1 LEPRPAGAVSRGRDV
16 FADFSPKTRILRPA
30 GCIFKKPMLPLLQF
44 SLIAFTSIFVLVDPV
59 AAVPAFLAMT
69 GDSNRAQR
77 RHMAARAAWTCFI
90 VLLTF
95 SLAGTLIF
103 RLFGITLAAFKIAG
117 GLILGIIGLDMIKAK
132 RSPTKETPG
141 ETEEGAEKE
150 DVGIIPLGI
159 PMLAGPGS
167 ISTVMV
173 LMSQKADWQHALVIV
188 FAIAVAAA
196 ISFLV
201 LAAADRVSSYLHE
214 TGIRILT
221 RMMGLLLTAIA
232 VQFVLNG
239 LKDAGFLTGK

>member
-1 LEPRPAGAVSRGRDV
+1 MPLFQ
-16 FADFSPKTRILRPA
+16 FALV
-30 GCIFKKPMLPLLQF
+30 
-44 SLIAFTSIFVLVDPV
+44 AFTSIFVLVDPI
-59 AAVPAFLAMT
+59 AAVPTFLAMT
-69 GDSNRAQR
+69 GDANRASR
-77 RHMAARAAWTCFI
+77 RHMAARAAWTCLI

-95 SLAGTLIF
+95 SIAGTFIF

-117 GLILGIIGLDMIKAK
+117 GLILGLIGLDMLRAK

-141 ETEEGAEKE
+141 ETEEGTEKE

-167 ISTVMV
+167 ISSVMV
-173 LMSQKADWQHALVIV
+173 LMSQNADWPHAIV
-188 FAIAVAAA
+188 VVASIAAASA

-201 LAAADRVSSYLHE
+201 LAAADRVSSFLRE

-221 RMMGLLLTAIA
+221 RMMGLLLIAIA

-239 LKDAGFLTGK
+239 LKDAGFVR

>member
-1 LEPRPAGAVSRGRDV
+1 VA
-16 FADFSPKTRILRPA
+16 
-30 GCIFKKPMLPLLQF
+30 PLLQF
-44 SLIAFTSIFVLVDPV
+44 ALIAFTSVFVLVDPI

-69 GDSNRAQR
+69 GDSNRIRR
-77 RHMAARAAWTCFI
+77 RHMAVRAALTCFI

-95 SLAGTLIF
+95 SVAGTFIF

-117 GLILGIIGLDMIKAK
+117 GFILGSIGFDMLRAK
-132 RSPTKETPG
+132 RSPTKETPD
-141 ETEEGAEKE
+141 ETVEGAEKE

-167 ISTVMV
+167 ISSVMV
-173 LMSQKADWQHALVIV
+173 LMSQNADWPHAAIVIA
-188 FAIAVAAA
+188 AIAASAAA
-196 ISFLV
+196 SFLV

-239 LKDAGFLTGK
+239 LKDAGFPR

>member
-1 LEPRPAGAVSRGRDV
+1 MIVA
-16 FADFSPKTRILRPA
+16 
-30 GCIFKKPMLPLLQF
+30 LLQF
-44 SLIAFTSIFVLVDPV
+44 WLIAFTSIFVLVDPI
-59 AAVPAFLAMT
+59 AAIPTFLAMT
-69 GDSNRAQR
+69 VDSDRARR
-77 RHMAARAAWTCFI
+77 RHMAVRAAWTCFI

-117 GLILGIIGLDMIKAK
+117 GLILGIIGLDMLKAK

-167 ISTVMV
+167 ISSVMV
-173 LMSQKADWQHALVIV
+173 LMGQNPDWPHDIV
-188 FAIAVAAA
+188 VACAIAAVAAV
-196 ISFLV
+196 SFLI

-239 LKDAGFLTGK
+239 LHDAGFTR

>member
-1 LEPRPAGAVSRGRDV
+1 VPA
-16 FADFSPKTRILRPA
+16 
-30 GCIFKKPMLPLLQF
+30 LLQF
-44 SLIAFTSIFVLVDPV
+44 ALIAFTSIFVLVDPI
-59 AAVPAFLAMT
+59 AAVPTFLAMT
-69 GDSNRAQR
+69 GDSDPRRR
-77 RHMAARAAWTCFI
+77 RHMAVRAGWTCFV

-103 RLFGITLAAFKIAG
+103 QLFGITLAAFKIAG
-117 GLILGIIGLDMIKAK
+117 GLILGVIGFDMLRAK

-167 ISTVMV
+167 ISSVMV
-173 LMSQKADWQHALVIV
+173 LMGQNTDWVHAIV
-188 FAIAVAAA
+188 VVCAIGAVAVL
-196 ISFLV
+196 SFVV

-232 VQFVLNG
+232 VQFILNG
-239 LKDAGFLTGK
+239 LKDAGFPR